1 MRFFKL
7 QNLTLPFIVF
17 LLISCSSGNDPSISI
32 QPSND
37 VFDQQA
43 IERNSSMDILW
54 VIDNSGSMRS
64 FQDQL
69 RANFTS
75 FIEDFISKNLSDF
88 QIGVT
93 VSDGFRDFRNNV
105 FTNFSTTSSDF
116 SSNDLPCTEGQLSN
130 CFDYA
135 NDNGPNSRFQ
145 STGFSR
151 LKSTTCDVC
160 YSNPNDTN
168 TIGQGRQISVLS
180 DVLLA
185 ELIAVCNI
193 VNNDTNPS
201 NNCEDTDEPNVT
213 VSGADKFLD
222 LFDQIM
228 LETGTGG
235 SGDERVFQSL
245 QAARLN
251 PENSELFREDT
262 HLAVIIVSDEDDTSV
277 EDTSDRCDGY
287 RQDDEYGA
295 LHCPN
300 AFNPGYYKNFL
311 ELASNDVLGVT
322 VHNMGINPKG
332 NGYSRPMF
340 LENNFLNVFN
350 TESSTAEQIAA
361 RDNYISGM
369 ANTYSDNEVLPLSS
383 FQFRRP
389 NDNDPFD
396 SWVNNEAERKECRN
410 IQIPLAT
417 NIFAR
422 FFSRRHTELAESTG
436 GVVASLCADFSTSLS
451 NIAQVIFERTSEFFL
466 GDQVPSASTLANNE
480 LFVAIR
486 NPGEP
491 EFRVIQRDTSGING
505 WNYNPANNSIIFF
518 GDAIPV
524 NGAAISVIFDRET
537 L

>member
-1 MRFFKL
+1 MRSLKL
-7 QNLTLPFIVF
+7 QNIALPFIVF
-17 LLISCSSGNDPSISI
+17 LLISCGSGNNPSISI

-37 VFDQQA
+37 VFDQEA

-93 VSDGFRDFRNNV
+93 VSDGFRDFRNNA
-105 FTNFSTTSSDF
+105 FTSFSNINNDF
-116 SSNDLPCTEGQLSN
+116 SANDLPCKEGQVSN
-130 CFDYA
+130 CYDYA
-135 NDNGPNSRFQ
+135 NESGPNSRFQ
-145 STGFSR
+145 STNFSR
-151 LKSTTCDVC
+151 LKSTDCDVC
-160 YSNPNDTN
+160 YSDPNNTN
-168 TIGQGRQISVLS
+168 TIGQGREISVLS

-185 ELIAVCNI
+185 ELVAVCNI
-193 VNNDTNPS
+193 VNNDADTS
-201 NNCEDTDEPNVT
+201 NNCEDVDEPNVT
-213 VSGADKFLD
+213 VSGVDKFLD

-228 LETGTGG
+228 LQTGTNG
-235 SGDERVFQSL
+235 SGDERIFQSI

-251 PENSELFREDT
+251 PDNSELFREDT
-262 HLAVIIVSDEDDTSV
+262 HLAVILVSDEDDTSV
-277 EDTSDRCDGY
+277 ENLSNRCTGY
-287 RQDDEYGA
+287 MQDDEYGA

-300 AFNPGYYKNFL
+300 AFDPGYYKNFL

-332 NGYSRPMF
+332 SGYSSSMF
-340 LENNFLNVFN
+340 LENNFLNVFGS
-350 TESSTAEQIAA
+350 ESSTAAQIAA

-369 ANTYSDNEVLPLSS
+369 ADNYGDNEVLPLSS

-389 NDNDPFD
+389 NGNDPFD

-410 IQIPLAT
+410 VQIPLAN

-436 GVVASLCADFSTSLS
+436 GIVASLCADFATSLD

-486 NPGEP
+486 NPGET
-491 EFRVIQRDTSGING
+491 EFTVIPKDTSGTNG

-518 GDAIPV
+518 GDSIPV
-524 NGAAISVIFDRET
+524 NGAAISVIFDRQT